1 MSTLINEITLAYE
14 NLRRHEGDL
23 AIARSQIRVG
33 KKRIAA
39 ARKALDGLLD
49 ERASGKNRL
58 PLFDR
63 EPEPGD
69 EATPAK
75 VPGGARKSKAGT

>member
-49 ERASGKNRL
+49 ERASGEK
-58 PLFDR
+58 
-63 EPEPGD
+63 
-69 EATPAK
+69 PA
-75 VPGGARKSKAGT
+75 AAL